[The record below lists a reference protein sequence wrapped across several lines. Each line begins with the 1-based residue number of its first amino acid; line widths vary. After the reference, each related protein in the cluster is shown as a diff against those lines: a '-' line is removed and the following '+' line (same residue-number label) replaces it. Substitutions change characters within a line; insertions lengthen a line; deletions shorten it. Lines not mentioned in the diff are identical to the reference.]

1 MSIQIANWFTEK
13 IKDKVT
19 VQFQA
24 HGGLLDGTMMSGDT
38 QANTVKFPII
48 GRTEVY
54 KLTGAIE
61 RVPVNG
67 PGLTTVQL
75 TMEDFEASDW
85 WRVQDAYKA
94 GPNEQA
100 ALVQIIV
107 MAIRRKRDKIK
118 LDALAA
124 FAAGGFGVT
133 TIGDGQS
140 IIDVLDVELARTQI
154 AATGADDT
162 GEIKVFCALPAMWMS
177 QLAFY
182 EEFGKASW
190 VGAADAPFSKT
201 QRSKMKS
208 VRGVTYIECPDE
220 YFAGPDTDEWY
231 AYMWHHD
238 SMGAEMPWN
247 QEAPTITRETIM
259 QGSPYLVKAGLGGAA
274 VGIQAA
280 GVKRLWFQKQTALVR
295 PPRQTVNVDVTP

>member
-1 MSIQIANWFTEK
+1 MSIQIAAWFTEK

-61 RVPVNG
+61 RVPVTG
-67 PGLTTVQL
+67 TGLTTVQL
-75 TMEDFEASDW
+75 TMDDFEASDW

-100 ALVQIIV
+100 ALVTIITA
-107 MAIRRKRDKIK
+107 AIRRKRDKIK
-118 LDALAA
+118 LDALAT
-124 FAAGGFGVT
+124 FASGGAGVT
-133 TIGDGQS
+133 TIGNGTAVID
-140 IIDVLDVELARTQI
+140 IIDLEQARAQI
-154 AATGADDT
+154 AGTGADDT
-162 GEIKVFCALPAMWMS
+162 GEVQVFCMLPAMWMS
-177 QLAFY
+177 QLKFY
-182 EEFGKASW
+182 KEFSDAQW
-190 VGAADAPFSKT
+190 VGLDNSPFSKI
-201 QRSKMKS
+201 QRMRTRTWS
-208 VRGVTYIECPDE
+208 GVHYIEGPDE
-220 YFAGPDTDEWY
+220 YFAGKDGTSLY

-238 SMGAEMPWN
+238 SIGAETPWN
-247 QEAPTITRETIM
+247 KEAPTITQETIM

-280 GVKRLWFQKQTALVR
+280 GVKRLDFLKIAKPVR
-295 PPRQTVNVDVTP
+295 PAVLTDEIPAG

>member
-1 MSIQIANWFTEK
+1 MSIQIAAWFTEK

-100 ALVQIIV
+100 ALVTIITA
-107 MAIRRKRDKIK
+107 AIRRKRDKIK

-124 FAAGGFGVT
+124 FATGGFGVT
-133 TIGDGQS
+133 TLGDGTAP
-140 IIDVLDVELARTQI
+140 IDILDLEQGRAQI
-154 AATGADDT
+154 AGTGADET
-162 GEIKVFCALPAMWMS
+162 GEVKVYCMLPAMWMS
-177 QLAFY
+177 QLKFY
-182 EEFGKASW
+182 KEFADAQW
-190 VGAADAPFSKT
+190 VGLADAPFSKV
-201 QRSKMKS
+201 QRMRTRTFS
-208 VRGVTYIECPDE
+208 GVHYIEGPDE
-220 YFAGPDTDEWY
+220 YFVGKDGTSLY

-238 SMGAEMPWN
+238 SMGAETPWN
-247 QEAPTITRETIM
+247 QEAPTITKEPLM
-259 QGSPYLVKAGLGGAA
+259 QGTPHLVKAGLGGAA
-274 VGIQAA
+274 IGIQAA
-280 GVKRLWFQKQTALVR
+280 GVKRLDFLKIDKPAR
-295 PPRQTVNVDVTP
+295 PA